1 MKSLSVNL
9 VATAAVTTKSL
20 LTAAAVVIAA
30 GAAQVQ
36 ADVSADAMVAS
47 TYLFRGL
54 DSSDGNA
61 QVAGTLMYSHDS
73 TGLYGSAWGSSSG
86 DGSQEYDLAAG
97 WGREFGSF
105 KLDLGAVAYVYPGTS
120 DERDNAGKETEA
132 YLGLGYGWFEFY
144 YYDNVSSATG
154 ATNGYEYYS
163 FNFTFDKVAFVLGYA
178 DPNEAQAQDWDDNYV
193 HLDFSYAF
201 NDNLTFTV
209 SKIVSVD
216 DDATD
221 SDVAGDAA
229 IDDDALFLVSYA
241 LPIK

>member
-1 MKSLSVNL
+1 MKLRLNQTVAVLSA
-9 VATAAVTTKSL
+9 ATALMAVS
-20 LTAAAVVIAA
+20 AMPANA
-30 GAAQVQ
+30 GI
-36 ADVSADAMVAS
+36 SADAQVAS

-54 DSSDGNA
+54 DVSDGNA
-61 QVAGTLMYSHDS
+61 QVSGTLMYSHDGS
-73 TGLYGSAWGSSSG
+73 GLYGSAWASSAG

-97 WGREFGSF
+97 WAPDLGSF
-105 KLDLGAVAYVYPGTS
+105 KLDLGAVAYVYPGTEDAS
-120 DERDNAGKETEA
+120 DDPGKETEA

-144 YYDNVSSATG
+144 YFDNVASATG
-154 ATNGYEYYS
+154 LTHGYEYYS

-178 DPNEAQAQDWDDNYV
+178 DPDEAQDQDWDDNYV

-216 DDATD
+216 DDAKD
-221 SDVAGDAA
+221 DDVAGDAA
-229 IDDDALFLVSYA
+229 IDDDALFLVSYS

>member
-1 MKSLSVNL
+1 MKSRSKQ
-9 VATAAVTTKSL
+9 TAGV
-20 LTAAAVVIAA
+20 AAALLLATVVAVPAQA
-30 GAAQVQ
+30 G
-36 ADVSADAMVAS
+36 VSADAQVAS

-54 DSSDGNA
+54 DVSDGNA
-61 QVAGTLMYSHDS
+61 QVSGTLMYSHDT
-73 TGLYGSAWGSSSG
+73 TGLYGSAWASSSG

-97 WGREFGSF
+97 WAPDLGAF
-105 KLDLGAVAYVYPGTS
+105 KLDLGAVNYVYPGTS
-120 DERDNAGKETEA
+120 DDRDNVGKETEA

-144 YYDNVSSATG
+144 YYDNVSSATS

-178 DPNEAQAQDWDDNYV
+178 DPNEVQGQDWDDNYV

-201 NDNLTFTV
+201 NDNLTFTA

-216 DDATD
+216 DDAKD

-229 IDDDALFLVSYA
+229 IDDDALFLVSYS
-241 LPIK
+241 LPFK

>member
-1 MKSLSVNL
+1 MKLLSKQTT
-9 VATAAVTTKSL
+9 VAMSTAAL
-20 LTAAAVVIAA
+20 ALAAIVAA
-30 GAAQVQ
+30 PTHAG
-36 ADVSADAMVAS
+36 VSADAQVAS

-54 DSSDGNA
+54 DVSNGNA
-61 QVAGTLMYSHDS
+61 QVSGTLMYSHDA
-73 TGLYGSAWGSSSG
+73 TGLYGSAWASSAG

-97 WGREFGSF
+97 WAPDLGSF
-105 KLDLGAVAYVYPGTS
+105 KLDLGAVAYVYPGTT

-144 YYDNVSSATG
+144 YYDNVASASG

-178 DPNEAQAQDWDDNYV
+178 DPQEAKDQDWDDNYI

-209 SKIVSVD
+209 SKILSVD
-216 DDATD
+216 NDAKD
-221 SDVAGDAA
+221 PNVAGDAA
-229 IDDDALFLVSYA
+229 IDDDTLFLVSYS

>member
-1 MKSLSVNL
+1 MKPRSKQ
-9 VATAAVTTKSL
+9 TAAGLS
-20 LTAAAVVIAA
+20 AAMVLMAA
-30 GAAQVQ
+30 CAAP
-36 ADVSADAMVAS
+36 AFAGVSADAQVAS

-54 DSSDGNA
+54 DVSDGNA
-61 QVAGTLMYSHDS
+61 QVSGTLMYSHDGS
-73 TGLYGSAWGSSSG
+73 GLYGSAWASSAG

-97 WGREFGSF
+97 WAPDLGSF
-105 KLDLGAVAYVYPGTS
+105 KFDLGAVAYVYPGTDDAS
-120 DERDNAGKETEA
+120 DDPGKETEA

-144 YYDNVSSATG
+144 YYDNVASATG
-154 ATNGYEYYS
+154 ATHGYEYYS

-178 DPNEAQAQDWDDNYV
+178 DPDEAQEQDWDDNYI

-216 DDATD
+216 DEAKDKD
-221 SDVAGDAA
+221 IAGDAA